1 MESVHGIAVSGGSF
15 PADIW
20 RLYMERALW
29 SSAPLEWEVPSELPT
44 WEPWERSDDVLSYDP
59 YAVPEK
65 TEKKKTE
72 VPAPPSKPTPPPPPP
87 APPSPPAQT
96 IPIG

>member
-15 PADIW
+15 PAEIW
-20 RLYMERALW
+20 RRYMERALW

-59 YAVPEK
+59 YAAPETTEK
-65 TEKKKTE
+65 ATTEKK
-72 VPAPPSKPTPPPPPP
+72 PPPPLPPPSPPPPPS
-87 APPSPPAQT
+87 A
-96 IPIG
+96 IPR